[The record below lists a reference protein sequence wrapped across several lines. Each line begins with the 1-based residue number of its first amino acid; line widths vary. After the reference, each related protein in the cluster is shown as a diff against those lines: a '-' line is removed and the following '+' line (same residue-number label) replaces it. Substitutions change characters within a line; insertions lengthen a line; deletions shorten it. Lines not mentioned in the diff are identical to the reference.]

1 MERQYREH
9 LSGFEDWDHIH
20 HAEEYL
26 IFPQNVGEF
35 LSIDETSL
43 SDGELYTIVTNKAAH
58 GKKGTLVAIIQGTK
72 SDDIVWA
79 LNKIPHNKR
88 SRVKEVTLYM
98 APNMAVMVKKSFP
111 NAIQVIDRF
120 HVQKLA
126 FEAVQ
131 EIRIKYRWEAMDQ
144 ENKEIEL
151 AREFKKRYV
160 PEVFNNGDTLRQLL
174 ARSRYLLFKQRSK
187 WTYSQKQ
194 RAALLFER
202 YPLLEKA
209 YDLSIDLGRIYSKT
223 KDRGVALTKL
233 AQWYDKVE
241 KASIK
246 SFAVTAK
253 SIQENYSSILQFFTN
268 RSTNASA
275 ESFNAKIKA
284 FRTQFRGVNNIPYFL
299 FRLSKI
305 YA

>member
-88 SRVKEVTLYM
+88 SRVKEVTLDM

>member
-1 MERQYREH
+1 
-9 LSGFEDWDHIH
+9 LSE
-20 HAEEYL
+20 
-26 IFPQNVGEF
+26 
-35 LSIDETSL
+35 
-43 SDGELYTIVTNKAAH
+43 GELYTIVTNKAAH

-72 SDDIVWA
+72 SDNIIWA
-79 LNKIPHNKR
+79 LNKIPRNKR
-88 SRVKEVTLYM
+88 SRVKEVTLDM
-98 APNMAVMVKKSFP
+98 APNMAIMVRKSFP

-131 EIRIKYRWEAMDQ
+131 EIRIKYRWEAIEQ

-151 AREFKKRYV
+151 ARELKKRYV
-160 PEVFNNGDTLRQLL
+160 PQVFGNGDTLRQLL

-194 RAALLFER
+194 RAELLFER

-223 KDRGVALTKL
+223 KEKGVALTKL

-241 KASIK
+241 KACIK

-284 FRTQFRGVNNIPYFL
+284 FRAQFRGVNNIPYFL

>member
-9 LSGFEDWDHIH
+9 LSGFEDWEHIH

-26 IFPQNVGEF
+26 IFPQNIGEF

-58 GKKGTLVAIIQGTK
+58 GKKGTLVAIVQGTK
-72 SDDIVWA
+72 SDDIIWA
-79 LNKIPHNKR
+79 LNKIPRNKR
-88 SRVKEVTLYM
+88 SRVKEVTLDM

-111 NAIQVIDRF
+111 NATQVIDRF

-131 EIRIKYRWEAMDQ
+131 EIRIKYRWEAMDK

-151 AREFKKRYV
+151 AREFKKKYI
-160 PEVFNNGDTLRQLL
+160 PEVLGNGDTLRQLL

-187 WTYSQKQ
+187 WTYSQRQ
-194 RAALLFER
+194 RAELLFER
-202 YPLLEKA
+202 YPLIEKA

-223 KDRGVALTKL
+223 KDRSVALTKL

-284 FRTQFRGVNNIPYFL
+284 FRAQFRGVNNIPYFL

-305 YA
+305 FA

>member
-9 LSGFEDWDHIH
+9 LSGFEDWEHIH

-26 IFPQNVGEF
+26 IFPQNIGEF

-72 SDDIVWA
+72 SDDIIWA
-79 LNKIPHNKR
+79 LNKIPRNKR
-88 SRVKEVTLYM
+88 SRVKEVTLDM

-111 NAIQVIDRF
+111 NATQVIDRF

-131 EIRIKYRWEAMDQ
+131 EIRIKYRWEAMDK

-151 AREFKKRYV
+151 AREFKKKYI
-160 PEVFNNGDTLRQLL
+160 PEVLGNGDTLRQLL

-187 WTYSQKQ
+187 WTYSQRQ
-194 RAALLFER
+194 RAELLFER
-202 YPLLEKA
+202 YPLIEKA

-223 KDRGVALTKL
+223 KDRSVALTKL

-284 FRTQFRGVNNIPYFL
+284 FRATQRGVRDINFFL
-299 FRLSKI
+299 FRLAKI

>member
-9 LSGFEDWDHIH
+9 LSGFEDWEHIH

-26 IFPQNVGEF
+26 IFPQNIGEF

-72 SDDIVWA
+72 SDDIIWA
-79 LNKIPHNKR
+79 LNKIPRNKR
-88 SRVKEVTLYM
+88 SRVKEVTLDM

-111 NAIQVIDRF
+111 NATQVIDRF

-131 EIRIKYRWEAMDQ
+131 EIRIKYRWEAMDK

-151 AREFKKRYV
+151 AREFKKKYI
-160 PEVFNNGDTLRQLL
+160 PEVLDNGDTLRQLL

-187 WTYSQKQ
+187 WTYSQRQ
-194 RAALLFER
+194 RAELLFER
-202 YPLLEKA
+202 YPIIEKA

-223 KDRGVALTKL
+223 KDRSVALTKL

-284 FRTQFRGVNNIPYFL
+284 FRAQFRGVNNIPYFL

-305 YA
+305 FA

>member
-9 LSGFEDWDHIH
+9 LSGFEDWEHIH

-26 IFPQNVGEF
+26 IFPQNIGEF

-72 SDDIVWA
+72 SDDIIWA
-79 LNKIPHNKR
+79 LNKIPRNKR
-88 SRVKEVTLYM
+88 SRVKEVTLDM

-111 NAIQVIDRF
+111 NATQVIDRF

-131 EIRIKYRWEAMDQ
+131 EIRIKYRWEAMDK

-151 AREFKKRYV
+151 AREFKKKYI
-160 PEVFNNGDTLRQLL
+160 PEVLDNGDTLRQLL

-187 WTYSQKQ
+187 WTYSQRQ
-194 RAALLFER
+194 RAELLFER
-202 YPLLEKA
+202 YPLIEKA

-223 KDRGVALTKL
+223 KDRSVALTKL
-233 AQWYDKVE
+233 A
-241 KASIK
+241 
-246 SFAVTAK
+246 
-253 SIQENYSSILQFFTN
+253 
-268 RSTNASA
+268 
-275 ESFNAKIKA
+275 
-284 FRTQFRGVNNIPYFL
+284 
-299 FRLSKI
+299 
-305 YA
+305 

>member
-1 MERQYREH
+1 LERQYREH

-88 SRVKEVTLYM
+88 SRVKEVTLDM

-111 NAIQVIDRF
+111 NAIQVVDRF

>member
-9 LSGFEDWDHIH
+9 LSGFEDWEHIH

-26 IFPQNVGEF
+26 IFPQNIGEF

-58 GKKGTLVAIIQGTK
+58 GKKGTLVAIVQGTK
-72 SDDIVWA
+72 SDDIIWA
-79 LNKIPHNKR
+79 LNKIPRNKR
-88 SRVKEVTLYM
+88 SRVKEVTLDM

-111 NAIQVIDRF
+111 NATQVIDRF

-131 EIRIKYRWEAMDQ
+131 EIRIKYRWEAMDK

-151 AREFKKRYV
+151 AREFKKKYI
-160 PEVFNNGDTLRQLL
+160 PEVLDNGDTLRQLL

-187 WTYSQKQ
+187 WTYSQRQ
-194 RAALLFER
+194 RAELLFER
-202 YPLLEKA
+202 YPLIEKA

-223 KDRGVALTKL
+223 KDRSVALTKL

-284 FRTQFRGVNNIPYFL
+284 FRAQFRGVNNIPYFL

-305 YA
+305 FA

>member
-9 LSGFEDWDHIH
+9 LSGFEDWEHIH

-88 SRVKEVTLYM
+88 SRVKEVTLDM

-151 AREFKKRYV
+151 ARECKKRYV

-209 YDLSIDLGRIYSKT
+209 YDLSIDLGRIYSKS

>member
-88 SRVKEVTLYM
+88 SRVKEVTLDM

-233 AQWYDKVE
+233 AQWYDKVG

-275 ESFNAKIKA
+275 ESFNAKIKS

>member
-88 SRVKEVTLYM
+88 SRVKEVTLDM

-111 NAIQVIDRF
+111 NAIQVVDRF

>member
-9 LSGFEDWDHIH
+9 LSGFEDWEHIH

-26 IFPQNVGEF
+26 IFPQNIGDF
-35 LSIDETSL
+35 LSIDETYL

-72 SDDIVWA
+72 SDDIIWA
-79 LNKIPHNKR
+79 LNKIPRNKR
-88 SRVKEVTLYM
+88 SRVKEVTLDM

-111 NAIQVIDRF
+111 NATQVIDRF

-131 EIRIKYRWEAMDQ
+131 EIRIKYRWEAMDK

-151 AREFKKRYV
+151 AREFKKKYI
-160 PEVFNNGDTLRQLL
+160 PEVLDNGDTLRQLL

-187 WTYSQKQ
+187 WTYSQRQ
-194 RAALLFER
+194 RAELLFER
-202 YPLLEKA
+202 YPLIEKA

-223 KDRGVALTKL
+223 KDRSVALTKL

-284 FRTQFRGVNNIPYFL
+284 FRAQFRGVNNIPYFL

-305 YA
+305 FA

>member
-1 MERQYREH
+1 LERQYREH
-9 LSGFEDWDHIH
+9 LSGFEDWEHIH

-26 IFPQNVGEF
+26 IFPQNIGEF

-72 SDDIVWA
+72 SDDIIWA
-79 LNKIPHNKR
+79 LNKIPRNKR
-88 SRVKEVTLYM
+88 SRVKEVTLDM

-111 NAIQVIDRF
+111 NATQVIDRF

-131 EIRIKYRWEAMDQ
+131 EIRIKYRWEAMDK

-151 AREFKKRYV
+151 AREFKKKYI
-160 PEVFNNGDTLRQLL
+160 PEVLDNGDTLRQLL

-187 WTYSQKQ
+187 WTYSQRQ
-194 RAALLFER
+194 RAELLFER
-202 YPLLEKA
+202 YPLIEKA

-223 KDRGVALTKL
+223 KDRSVALTKL

-284 FRTQFRGVNNIPYFL
+284 FRAQFRGVNNIPYFL

-305 YA
+305 FA

>member
-9 LSGFEDWDHIH
+9 LSGFEDWNHIH

-88 SRVKEVTLYM
+88 SRVKEVTLDM

-209 YDLSIDLGRIYSKT
+209 
-223 KDRGVALTKL
+223 
-233 AQWYDKVE
+233 
-241 KASIK
+241 SIK

-284 FRTQFRGVNNIPYFL
+284 FRAQFRGVNNIPYFL

>member
-1 MERQYREH
+1 
-9 LSGFEDWDHIH
+9 
-20 HAEEYL
+20 
-26 IFPQNVGEF
+26 
-35 LSIDETSL
+35 
-43 SDGELYTIVTNKAAH
+43 
-58 GKKGTLVAIIQGTK
+58 
-72 SDDIVWA
+72 
-79 LNKIPHNKR
+79 
-88 SRVKEVTLYM
+88 M
-98 APNMAVMVKKSFP
+98 APNMALMVKKSFP
-111 NAIQVIDRF
+111 NAVQVIDRF

-131 EIRIKYRWEAMDQ
+131 DIRIKYRWEAMDQ

-151 AREFKKRYV
+151 SREVKKKYV
-160 PEVFNNGDTLRQLL
+160 PQVLENGDTLRQLL

-194 RAALLFER
+194 RAAILFER

-223 KDRGVALTKL
+223 KDKGVALTKL

-241 KASIK
+241 KACIK
-246 SFAVTAK
+246 PFAVTAK
-253 SIQENYSSILQFFTN
+253 SIQENYPSILQFFTN

-284 FRTQFRGVNNIPYFL
+284 FRTQFRGVNNVPYFL
-299 FRLSKI
+299 FRLAKI